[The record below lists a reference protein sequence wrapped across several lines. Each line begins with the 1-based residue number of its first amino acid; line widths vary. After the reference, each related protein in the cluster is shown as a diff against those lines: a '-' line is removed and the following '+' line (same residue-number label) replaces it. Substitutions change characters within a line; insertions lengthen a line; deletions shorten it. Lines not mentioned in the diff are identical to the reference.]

1 MYALLIVVLLMV
13 LLVEEEEDALALV
26 TLPSAEANAVLCTNG
41 AAALFPQPTGAS
53 LPDDD
58 ALPNPPSFAFFA
70 RLTLCATGFSLSQ
83 YTFNPSFLPL
93 LLFVFDLLLLLLP
106 FEVGG
111 VEDVL
116 DDDDDDDGPESCS
129 FISFA

>member
-1 MYALLIVVLLMV
+1 M
-13 LLVEEEEDALALV
+13 
-26 TLPSAEANAVLCTNG
+26 
-41 AAALFPQPTGAS
+41 FPQPTAS
-53 LPDDD
+53 LPPPPDDD
-58 ALPNPPSFAFFA
+58 NPPPNPLAFFA
-70 RLTLCATGFSLSQ
+70 PRLTLCATGFSLSQ

-93 LLFVFDLLLLLLP
+93 LLFVFDLLLLLVP

-116 DDDDDDDGPESCS
+116 DDDEDDDDGPESCS